1 MNSQMKTNK
10 FFGNNNAHFNSKQHP
25 FSNRYLKV
33 STENTIAELKAS
45 IDKAGYRLPT
55 KYHNKHDL
63 TMFFLCIPAM
73 ETDMIDIDGGA
84 DIMETIALVGK
95 LQGDYFN
102 STSENERV
110 AIKNR
115 LGELRECLA
124 IEYDN

>member
-1 MNSQMKTNK
+1 MNSQMKHNK

-25 FSNRYLKV
+25 FSNQYLKV

-73 ETDMIDIDGGA
+73 ESDMIE
-84 DIMETIALVGK
+84 MEMDMMDAIALVGK
-95 LQGDYFN
+95 LCADYEIETN
-102 STSENERV
+102 ENERQ

-115 LGELRECLA
+115 LTELREGLC

>member
-33 STENTIAELKAS
+33 STENTIAELKATIS
-45 IDKAGYRLPT
+45 KAGYRLPT
-55 KYHNKHDL
+55 KHHNKHDL
-63 TMFFLCIPAM
+63 TVFFLCIPAM
-73 ETDMIDIDGGA
+73 ETDMIE
-84 DIMETIALVGK
+84 MEMDLMDAIALIGK

-115 LGELRECLA
+115 LTELRECLA

>member
-1 MNSQMKTNK
+1 MKHNK
-10 FFGNNNAHFNSKQHP
+10 FFGNNNTHFNSKQHP
-25 FSNRYLKV
+25 FSNQYLKV

-73 ETDMIDIDGGA
+73 ESDMIE
-84 DIMETIALVGK
+84 MEMDMMDAIALIGK
-95 LQGDYFN
+95 LCADYETETN
-102 STSENERV
+102 ENAKQ

-115 LGELRECLA
+115 LTELREGLC

>member
-33 STENTIAELKAS
+33 STENTIAELKATIS
-45 IDKAGYRLPT
+45 KAGYRLPT
-55 KYHNKHDL
+55 KHHNKHDL
-63 TMFFLCIPAM
+63 TVFFLCIPAM
-73 ETDMIDIDGGA
+73 ETDMIEMEIDLMDA
-84 DIMETIALVGK
+84 IALIGK

-115 LGELRECLA
+115 LTELRECLA